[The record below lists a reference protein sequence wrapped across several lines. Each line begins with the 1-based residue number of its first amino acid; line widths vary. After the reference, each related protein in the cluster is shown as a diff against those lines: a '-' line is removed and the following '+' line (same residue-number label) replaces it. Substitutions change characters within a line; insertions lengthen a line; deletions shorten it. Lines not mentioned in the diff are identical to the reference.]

1 MIVYDPKFYALLDK
15 VKKEYKKAT
24 GKKMMPIDD
33 WSDATLLKFA
43 ECVFTDDC
51 DGFLEYYKNDIHG

>member
-1 MIVYDPKFYALLDK
+1 
-15 VKKEYKKAT
+15 
-24 GKKMMPIDD
+24 MMPIDD

-51 DGFLEYYKNDIHG
+51 DGFLEYYKNDILG